1 VTSLTW
7 LLKLYPPRWRR
18 RYGQELEELIARQ
31 PFSIRGA
38 ADLIAGAI
46 DAWLNPRLIAA
57 AAAAPGTMDTKGDV
71 PMVLMIAK
79 TMQLKCAGYG
89 PEIGA
94 IDKTKSTAVML
105 GGTLVLA
112 LLYLWSVWQ
121 FGKNAWLLALS
132 PMAYF
137 LPMLISLRWTAL
149 KGRSTRTQA
158 IFIGGFSIGLT
169 AFFLLVEWIGR
180 QI

>member
-1 VTSLTW
+1 MRPLTW

-18 RYGQELEELIARQ
+18 RYGRELEELVAARR
-31 PFSIRGA
+31 FSIGAA

-46 DAWLNPRLIAA
+46 DAWLNPQLAA
-57 AAAAPGTMDTKGDV
+57 AAAAAVPAVTTDSKGDV
-71 PMVLMIAK
+71 SMIAR
-79 TMQLKCAGYG
+79 TCAF
-89 PEIGA
+89 EMREVSA
-94 IDKTKSTAVML
+94 IDKAKSTAVMI
-105 GGTLVLA
+105 GGTLFLA
-112 LLYLWSVWQ
+112 LLYTWSVWQ
-121 FGKNAWLLALS
+121 FGKNTYGVALF

-137 LPMLISLRWTAL
+137 LPMLISLRWTSL
-149 KGRSTRTQA
+149 KGRSNRTQA